1 MSMAPL
7 SVYQSGNA
15 PVEAGAGDGA
25 GAGTNTRCSMSMSLQ
40 ALPIDFNSI
49 LQIAIEAIKV
59 YELATLGAKLDPRT
73 RTGP

>member
-7 SVYQSGNA
+7 SVYQSGNVE
-15 PVEAGAGDGA
+15 PVEAGAG
-25 GAGTNTRCSMSMSLQ
+25 TRCSMSMSLQ

-73 RTGP
+73 STGP